1 MDRAGKMVAVK
12 EDSYKRVYADDG
24 KSYTY
29 PKIAEN
35 RLRVKGQLYFQNR
48 DITGSKENDIQLQ
61 LNDTESILWENVN
74 YKYSVAKLYN
84 NEIENKEAYK

>member
-1 MDRAGKMVAVK
+1 MQSWSLPIDNELIRVI
-12 EDSYKRVYADDG
+12 EKRKV
-24 KSYTY
+24 
-29 PKIAEN
+29 
-35 RLRVKGQLYFQNR
+35 NR
-48 DITGSKENDIQLQ
+48 DSENSPESRNLRGTKKDIQLQ